1 MAIIDVSH
9 EKFKAPTH
17 TNWMWMRM
25 GIRVPAIELQ
35 PQVRRNGTGQVQK
48 ARPKWSQ
55 SSPETAC
62 VSDCGIFQIYIG
74 VIKPRSTMRDT
85 HTKKCPKNQTKF
97 GSKKQ
102 LRYLFV
108 FSKPGTY
115 HPPRRLKG
123 GGAPLDNIWGCPANI
138 LHRNILRQWASI
150 LYT

>member
-1 MAIIDVSH
+1 MKNSKRQHTQIECEWEWESECQPLNFSPKSVETEPAKSKKPGQN
-9 EKFKAPTH
+9 EAKA
-17 TNWMWMRM
+17 
-25 GIRVPAIELQ
+25 
-35 PQVRRNGTGQVQK
+35 VQK
-48 ARPKWSQ
+48 LRVWV
-55 SSPETAC
+55 TAAF
-62 VSDCGIFQIYIG
+62 SRFISGLSNLEAQWEH
-74 VIKPRSTMRDT
+74 T